1 MFSEA
6 QATDIRPKMI
16 GVLLRAAR
24 LRAGKTAKQCADW
37 LGCSPHI
44 VSQYEYGRR
53 PVSLPELELLA
64 RLFRVPVRHL
74 WDDEVAE
81 LELPSTKSPAQ
92 QILRLRHK
100 EIGVLLREARS
111 RAGMTQKQCAQ
122 ILGTSADTISKY
134 EHGSKAMPFAHLELL
149 AESLGIPVSNFRDRE
164 LEAEGGSELL
174 PPDEIW
180 GSLPPEIKRF
190 VCDPD
195 SLPYLEIAL
204 RLSELP
210 PDSLRHLAEAVLSAE
225 DSAARA
231 TE

>member
-1 MFSEA
+1 MLSEA
-6 QATDIRPKMI
+6 QAMDIRSKMI

-24 LRAGKTAKQCADW
+24 LRAGKTVKQSADW

-44 VSQYEYGRR
+44 MSQYEYGRR
-53 PVSLPELELLA
+53 PISLPELELLA
-64 RLFRVPVRHL
+64 QLFRVPVRHL
-74 WDDEVAE
+74 WDDEGVV
-81 LELPSTKSPAQ
+81 LNVPSAKAPGQ
-92 QILRLRHK
+92 KILGLRHK
-100 EIGVLLREARS
+100 ETGVLLREARS

-122 ILGTSADTISKY
+122 MLGTSADTVSKY
-134 EHGSKAMPFAHLELL
+134 EHGSKAIPFAHLELL
-149 AESLGIPVSNFRDRE
+149 AQSLGVPMSDFRDRD
-164 LEAEGGSELL
+164 LDAAGGSDLL

-190 VCDPD
+190 ICDTD
-195 SLPYLEIAL
+195 NLPYLKMAL

-210 PDSLRHLAEAVLSAE
+210 ADSLRHLAEAMLSAE